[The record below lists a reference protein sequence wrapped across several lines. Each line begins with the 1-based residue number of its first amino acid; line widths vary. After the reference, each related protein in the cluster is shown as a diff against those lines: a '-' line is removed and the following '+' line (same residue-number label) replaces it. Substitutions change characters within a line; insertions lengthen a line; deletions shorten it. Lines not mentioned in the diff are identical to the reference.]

1 MSIMII
7 LERLS
12 NNMLVNCAK
21 IYQLTITS
29 LTNIMIINK
38 VHRGLSYK
46 TCSMLR
52 T

>member
-1 MSIMII
+1 MSFVII
-7 LERLS
+7 LERLL

-21 IYQLTITS
+21 IYQFTIAS
-29 LTNIMIINK
+29 LTNVMSINK